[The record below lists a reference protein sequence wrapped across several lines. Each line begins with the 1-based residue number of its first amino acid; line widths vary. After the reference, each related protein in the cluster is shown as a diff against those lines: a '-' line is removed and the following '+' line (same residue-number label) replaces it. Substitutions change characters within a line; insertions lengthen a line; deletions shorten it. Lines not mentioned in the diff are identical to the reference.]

1 MLDSGSLLGS
11 LDRVKLGAEVS
22 SLLAMGRN
30 FPVES
35 RAQGFL
41 GAEGLRGRGGPRL
54 TGGKS
59 GVGLREFGRQGTRF
73 LSDASTVQLYGLQFY
88 EVFSELLHLCQ
99 EGYGIV
105 GPFKKSGTG
114 SRIQLTV
121 TIAATMVSKPTM
133 VGGENWQGSG
143 ASTGF

>member
-1 MLDSGSLLGS
+1 LNLVLDSGSLLGS

-35 RAQGFL
+35 RAQGFFS
-41 GAEGLRGRGGPRL
+41 AERLRGLGCPRL

-59 GVGLREFGRQGTRF
+59 GVGLGEFGGQGTCF
-73 LSDASTVQLYGLQFY
+73 LSDASTVQLNGLEFY

-114 SRIQLTV
+114 SRIQSAA
-121 TIAATMVSKPTM
+121 TIAATMVGKPNR
-133 VGGENWQGSG
+133 VGG
-143 ASTGF
+143 

>member
-1 MLDSGSLLGS
+1 VLDSGSLLGS

-35 RAQGFL
+35 RAQGFFS
-41 GAEGLRGRGGPRL
+41 AERLRGLGCPRL

-59 GVGLREFGRQGTRF
+59 GVGLGEFGGQGTCF
-73 LSDASTVQLYGLQFY
+73 LSDASTVQLNGLEFH

-114 SRIQLTV
+114 SRIQSAA
-121 TIAATMVSKPTM
+121 TIAATMVGKPNR
-133 VGGENWQGSG
+133 VGG
-143 ASTGF
+143 